1 MKKILLVGS
10 DGYIGSRFF
19 YENKEIYNISC
30 VDIGI
35 FHNRETT
42 LRINYNLLESK
53 FINSHDCIVFL
64 AGHSSV
70 GMCEG
75 ELLPVLKNNF
85 NDFIQFSEKINNDKK
100 FIFISSASVYGKSGN
115 IEVNESYSL
124 LKPINNYD
132 FSKQILEMYSYLIK
146 SKWYSLRLGTVNGWS
161 PNLRTDTMINSMNK
175 SLAEKGF
182 IQISNPNMNR
192 AILSIKELCECISV
206 IINSES
212 KEFGIYNLAS
222 FNSTPMGI
230 AKKIQEM
237 TNCKIVESE
246 GNGYSYDFKIS
257 CNKFNKDF
265 DFTFKDGI
273 KEIVDDLNQNA
284 SITTTH
290 GGRGKYLGYI

>member
-1 MKKILLVGS
+1 MKKILLIGS

-19 YENKEIYNISC
+19 YENKERYNISC
-30 VDIGI
+30 VDIGL
-35 FHNRETT
+35 FHSRETT
-42 LRINYNLLESK
+42 LRINYNSLESN

-85 NDFIQFSEKINNDKK
+85 NDFIKFSEKIDNEKK

-115 IEVNESYSL
+115 IEVDESYPL
-124 LKPINNYD
+124 VKPINNYD
-132 FSKQILEMYSYLIK
+132 FSKQVLEMYSCLIK

-175 SLAEKGF
+175 NLMENGF

-192 AILSIKELCECISV
+192 AILSIKELSECIST
-206 IINSES
+206 IIES
-212 KEFGIYNLAS
+212 DSKDFGVYNLAS
-222 FNSTPMGI
+222 FNSTPIAI

-237 TNCKIVESE
+237 TNCKIIESE
-246 GNGYSYDFKIS
+246 GNGYSYDFKIN
-257 CNKFNKDF
+257 CNKFKKDF
-265 DFTFKDGI
+265 GFIFKDSI
-273 KEIVDDLNQNA
+273 KEIVDDLNKNA
-284 SITTTH
+284 PITTTC
-290 GGRGKYLGYI
+290 GGRSKYLGYI

>member
-1 MKKILLVGS
+1 MKKILLIGS

-19 YENKEIYNISC
+19 YENKEKYDISC

-35 FHNRETT
+35 FHSRKTT
-42 LRINYNLLESK
+42 LKINYNLLENK

-85 NDFIQFSEKINNDKK
+85 NDFIKFSEKIDNNKK

-115 IEVNESYSL
+115 IEVDESYPL
-124 LKPINNYD
+124 IKPINNYD
-132 FSKQILEMYSYLIK
+132 FSKQVLEIYSFLIK

-175 SLAEKGF
+175 NLVEKGF

-192 AILSIKELCECISV
+192 AILSIKELCECIST
-206 IINSES
+206 IIES
-212 KEFGIYNLAS
+212 DSKDFGVYNLAS
-222 FNSTPMGI
+222 FNSTPIAI

-237 TNCKIVESE
+237 TNCKIIEIE
-246 GNGYSYDFKIS
+246 GNGYSYDFKIN
-257 CNKFNKDF
+257 CNKFKKDF
-265 DFTFKDGI
+265 GFIFKDSI
-273 KEIVDDLNQNA
+273 KEIVDDLNKNA
-284 SITTTH
+284 PITTTC
-290 GGRGKYLGYI
+290 GGRSKYLGYI